1 MDAATIEEVNKV
13 RVSLGMKPLPV
24 PGADAP
30 SGGDNSGSESE
41 GEPADTYENRE
52 AIAQDNYTK
61 HMEAEANKR
70 RRQERAAAVRRAREL
85 AERNRVLEGKGL
97 GEEEDKGDMDAKSWL
112 MGQKKRQKKI
122 DKARK
127 LEEEMA
133 AAEAEAAAAV
143 KYTSKDLAGIK
154 VAHDMSTFLDGD
166 GNEQVLTLKDS
177 AIDANESDDELENV
191 GMREQE
197 KLQDKLDLL
206 KKKPGYNPMQDE
218 AVQGGILSQYD
229 DEIDGKKKK
238 KFTLDVEGINAELG
252 DILGG
257 PTETNNRNNRQ
268 TVNLDDIV
276 GDAPISSDYIDAS
289 EIKVKKPKKKS
300 KKNSRKK
307 QADEDDIFPTELS
320 TNGNDMDIDS
330 KEDVQVKKRKPTS
343 DTFVDDDDLQAS
355 LTAQRKTA
363 LKKKRKLRP
372 EDIAQQ
378 LKEDTQD
385 DQAQDETAGG
395 LVIGA
400 VSEFVSGLSKPEEEE
415 VRKPRKRATPEPAA
429 TAAVTAGD
437 DEEDDEMR
445 DAHES
450 EPAPPIP
457 EPEAQPE
464 PEEEEEEEKQIGS
477 GMGATLALLRDRGLM
492 EEKKGEDYENF
503 RSRHDFLA
511 KKKQLEQE
519 LDEETRRQRERDRA
533 SGKLD
538 RMSMREREEYARQQ
552 NSWRD
557 QQQARRMA
565 ELFEANYKPNVDIK
579 YRDELGRDLDT
590 KEAFRHMSHA
600 FHGKGSGKGKT
611 EKLLKK
617 MEEDKRREA
626 QSMFDASQTS
636 GMSRAASQ
644 QIKKR
649 NEAGVRLG

>member
-1 MDAATIEEVNKV
+1 
-13 RVSLGMKPLPV
+13 
-24 PGADAP
+24 
-30 SGGDNSGSESE
+30 
-41 GEPADTYENRE
+41 
-52 AIAQDNYTK
+52 
-61 HMEAEANKR
+61 KR
-70 RRQERAAAVRRAREL
+70 RRDERAAAVRRAREL

-97 GEEEDKGDMDAKSWL
+97 GDEDDKGDMDAKSWL

-133 AAEAEAAAAV
+133 AAEAEAAAAI
-143 KYTSKDLAGIK
+143 KYTSKDLTGMK

-166 GNEQVLTLKDS
+166 GNEQILTLKDS
-177 AIDANESDDELENV
+177 NIDANDSDDELENV

-197 KLQDKLDLL
+197 KLQDRLDVL

-238 KFTLDVEGINAELG
+238 KFTLDVDGINAELG

-257 PTETNNRNNRQ
+257 STETTGRNRQ
-268 TVNLDDIV
+268 TVSLDDIV

-289 EIKVKKPKKKS
+289 EIKMKKPKKKS
-300 KKNSRKK
+300 KKNARKK
-307 QADEDDIFPTELS
+307 QADEDDIFPTELPAD
-320 TNGNDMDIDS
+320 TNDMDVDS
-330 KEDVQVKKRKPTS
+330 KDGVQTKKRKTIS

-385 DQAQDETAGG
+385 DQTNEEAGG

-400 VSEFVSGLSKPEEEE
+400 VSEFVSGLSNPEEEE
-415 VRKPRKRATPEPAA
+415 VRKPRKRTTPQPASENE
-429 TAAVTAGD
+429 D
-437 DEEDDEMR
+437 EDDEMN
-445 DAHES
+445 DAPDTNGA

-457 EPEAQPE
+457 IPE
-464 PEEEEEEEKQIGS
+464 PIIEEQEEQEEDEEQQIGS

-492 EEKKGEDYENF
+492 EEKKGENYENF

-511 KKKQLEQE
+511 KKKALEQE

-538 RMSMREREEYARQQ
+538 RMSM
-552 NSWRD
+552 
-557 QQQARRMA
+557 
-565 ELFEANYKPNVDIK
+565 
-579 YRDELGRDLDT
+579 
-590 KEAFRHMSHA
+590 
-600 FHGKGSGKGKT
+600 
-611 EKLLKK
+611 
-617 MEEDKRREA
+617 
-626 QSMFDASQTS
+626 
-636 GMSRAASQ
+636 
-644 QIKKR
+644 
-649 NEAGVRLG
+649 